1 MAPEA
6 GMEISLQQGFRA
18 GTDVVVRE
26 LEGEMVLLNL
36 ASGTYFGLDRVGTR
50 VWQLVEEQA
59 TLDRVLAVMREE
71 FDAPAD
77 VLERDVLQLVSQ
89 LAAQGLVV
97 ARE

>member
-1 MAPEA
+1 MD
-6 GMEISLQQGFRA
+6 MSLQQGFRA
-18 GTDVVVRE
+18 GVDVVVRE

-36 ASGTYFGLDRVGTR
+36 TSGTYFGLDRVGTR

-59 TLDRVLAVMREE
+59 TLDGVLAVMREE

-77 VLERDVLQLVSQ
+77 VLERDVVRLVSE